1 MIKAVFFDLYQ
12 TLITYD
18 PPREELEAQ
27 ALRDFGIEVEP
38 KALRLPMI
46 MADEFFYQE
55 HSRSPLSK
63 RSKEEIKSLYVQY
76 QTLLLKKAGV
86 QPSPELIGGILAK
99 WQSFN
104 LKRVLFDDVL
114 PILKELK
121 DKGLLLGL
129 ISNVDHDIAPLFK
142 ELGLNSLLQVIVTS
156 QEVEFPK
163 PHPAIFQEAVN
174 QAQVKPREAIY
185 VGDQYQVDVLGAE
198 RAGLKGVL
206 LDRYGYFNEVTDH
219 PRIQSLLELSRHLN

>member
-156 QEVEFPK
+156 QEVKFPK

-174 QAQVKPREAIY
+174 QAQVKPGEAIY